1 MDSTAGVSAY
11 VALHRAAGLLQHASE
26 KETAFIEALAK
37 RYEAEPAADRAHLDL
52 AYANAM
58 RGVAARY
65 PEDLEAVTLLA
76 ESLMDLTPWNY
87 WNEDKS
93 PGPNTSELLGHLER
107 VLAANPDH
115 PGANHLYIHAVEA
128 VDPQRAVEEAER
140 LAGLMPGAGH
150 IVHMPGHIYVRV
162 GRYRDAIMANEHAVH
177 ADETYIQDHSPAVGV
192 YVGGY
197 YPHNYDFLAFA
208 ASMIGREQQS
218 IEAAEKLQDLAP
230 EKLLRVPGM
239 TFLQAHRTRHLQM
252 KVRFSKWDEILQVSQ
267 PAQDLWHERAI
278 WHYARGRALA
288 ASEGLP
294 EARAEFKQL
303 SAIAGSKEVE
313 NLRLEFNRSADILRI
328 ATRVLAGQ
336 LAAAEGDRASAAD
349 HLREAV
355 RLEDGLVYGEPPE
368 WSVPV
373 RQELGRILLEAG
385 LPGEAEEIFRD
396 DLVRFPDNGWS
407 LYGLA
412 TALEAQGKDAQSKA
426 SRDRQDEMW
435 DGSSPPW

>member
-1 MDSTAGVSAY
+1 
-11 VALHRAAGLLQHASE
+11 
-26 KETAFIEALAK
+26 
-37 RYEAEPAADRAHLDL
+37 
-52 AYANAM
+52 
-58 RGVAARY
+58 
-65 PEDLEAVTLLA
+65 
-76 ESLMDLTPWNY
+76 
-87 WNEDKS
+87 
-93 PGPNTSELLGHLER
+93 
-107 VLAANPDH
+107 
-115 PGANHLYIHAVEA
+115 
-128 VDPQRAVEEAER
+128 
-140 LAGLMPGAGH
+140 MPGAGH

-252 KVRFSKWDEILQVSQ
+252 KVRFSKWEDILRVLQ
-267 PAQDLWHERAI
+267 PAQDLLHERAI

-288 ASEGLP
+288 ASERLP
-294 EARAEFKQL
+294 EARAELKQL

-328 ATRVLAGQ
+328 ATRVLGGQ

-412 TALEAQGKDAQSKA
+412 TALKAQGKDAESKA
-426 SRDRQDEMW
+426 SRDRQNEMW
-435 DGSSPPW
+435 DGSNSPW